1 MRGKIDINEVA
12 NITKS
17 ISLYYD
23 LASSFYGLD
32 PSQRETLQ
40 PYWDRACSH
49 SKDGKYM
56 DYQSISIWEDIDLH
70 VVKQMWASTACG
82 WGGIGGAAMSESY
95 TTVIYNRT
103 LGGVFIFYSGQ
114 LAYVAQDNEKMKPY
128 IESGFKGLPGLD
140 SCKSKLDIIYKKKR

>member
-1 MRGKIDINEVA
+1 MKSKIDINEVS

-17 ISLYYD
+17 ISEYYN
-23 LASSFYGLD
+23 LANSFYGLD

-40 PYWDRACSH
+40 PYWDKACSH

-56 DYQSISIWEDIDLH
+56 DYQSNSIWENIDVH
-70 VVKQMWASTACG
+70 IVKQMWSSTSCG
-82 WGGIGGAAMSESY
+82 WGGIGGDAMSESY
-95 TTVIYNRT
+95 TVVIYNKT

-128 IESGFKGLPGLD
+128 IESGFKGFPGLD
-140 SCKSKLDIIYKKKR
+140 SCKSKLDIIYKNKR